1 MNNYAICAMY
11 TCELALAVNTL
22 ESLIRENPAAHM
34 CDVVV
39 FNLST
44 LYELSCDNKLQV
56 RKKRVLQQV
65 VEELQLTGL
74 IPVLWLEQVMVE
86 QVEAEVQ
93 VGVQDEMLVVVV
105 LAVGLVVRQIAE
117 VQQAVVAAVA
127 APKAAVVVT
136 ELLL

>member
-1 MNNYAICAMY
+1 MSRIVVVSHHPVVPQTEKVAIMLL
-11 TCELALAVNTL
+11 TQIVVNTAKL
-22 ESLIRENPAAHM
+22 KHSL
-34 CDVVV
+34 
-39 FNLST
+39 
-44 LYELSCDNKLQV
+44 
-56 RKKRVLQQV
+56 LQQV